1 MTPKSLPP
9 CKAACPVRTDAG
21 RYARLIAEGCYEEA
35 YKVICRTNPF
45 PAVCAH
51 ICQRHCEKECRRGQ
65 LDAPVALR
73 ALKRFVVRAMGARGH
88 PPSAPVS
95 SDASRVAVIG
105 AGPAGLTAAH
115 DLRQQGHR
123 VSIFERLDRP
133 GGMLNVIPRYR
144 LPQEALDS
152 DMEGILAAGIEI
164 TCGCQIGRDMTA
176 GALLDK
182 GFSAVIV
189 ASGLSRSRG
198 IAVPGFGAQRFAAA
212 IPWMTDVWLGNK
224 VDLGRRVAVI
234 GGGNVAID
242 VARTARRLGAKHV
255 AAICLES
262 PDEIPAEPDEIELA
276 QAEGIQILYR
286 HALKRV
292 LNRDGQIV
300 ALELM
305 AVESVFDEA
314 GRFRP
319 TYDPARIRTL
329 SADMV
334 ILSIGQ
340 GPDRSWATG
349 TSIGT
354 DERGRILADRET
366 HVTSHPR
373 VFLAGESLRGPGS
386 AIEAVADGH
395 EVAQVVA
402 GFLATGEVVKPP
414 REQARPLEPF
424 PADVAGRLRQMHAV
438 ATEPEPFAD
447 GEPVMNDDEARREA
461 GRCLGCM
468 TGAVI
473 DEVKCASCLTC
484 LRVCPLEAVE
494 IGETMLAN
502 PVRCQACGA
511 CATVCP
517 ANAIELSY
525 WQSTDLGLEAPG
537 AGVVGQ
543 GAEPAVMLLCEH
555 GTDEHPPADQVLR
568 VPCLVRLKP
577 IDLLRLFRQGFKRIT
592 LVPCEQEECKYG
604 TAWPNIQSVVE
615 YVREVVA
622 DIRPDLRLDLCLG
635 DSARQPV
642 GELAGEEQ

>member
-1 MTPKSLPP
+1 VTPKFLPP
-9 CKAACPVRTDAG
+9 CKAACPVQTDAG
-21 RYARLIAEGCYEEA
+21 RYARLIAEGRREEA
-35 YKVICRTNPF
+35 YEVICRSNPF
-45 PAVCAH
+45 PSVCAH

-73 ALKRFVVRAMGARGH
+73 ALKRFIVRQIGARPH
-88 PPSAPVS
+88 PSPDPVS
-95 SDASRVAVIG
+95 SDASRIAVIG
-105 AGPAGLTAAH
+105 AGPAGLTAAY

-152 DMEGILAAGIEI
+152 DIEGILAVGIDI
-164 TCGCQIGRDMTA
+164 TCGCQIGRDMPA

-198 IAVPGFGAQRFAAA
+198 IAVPGFGAQRFVAA

-224 VDLGRRVAVI
+224 VDVGRRVAVI

-242 VARTARRLGAKHV
+242 VARTARRLGAKYV

-276 QAEGIQILYR
+276 EAEGIHILYR

-292 LNRDGQIV
+292 LNRDGQVV

-305 AVESVFDEA
+305 AVKSVFDEA

-340 GPDRSWATG
+340 APDRSWATG
-349 TSIGT
+349 TAIGT
-354 DERGRILADRET
+354 NERGRILADGQT

-395 EVAQVVA
+395 EVAHVVA
-402 GFLATGEVVKPP
+402 AFLATGELVEPP
-414 REQARPLEPF
+414 REEARPLEPF
-424 PADVAGRLRQMHAV
+424 PADVASKLRQMHAV
-438 ATEPEPFAD
+438 ATEPEPFAE
-447 GEPVMNDDEARREA
+447 GEPVMNDDEGRREA
-461 GRCLGCM
+461 GRCLGCL

-473 DEVKCASCLTC
+473 DEDKCASCLTC
-484 LRVCPLEAVE
+484 LRICPLEAVE

-517 ANAIELSY
+517 ANAIGLSY
-525 WQSTDLGLEAPG
+525 WEFTDLCGDGPG
-537 AGVVGQ
+537 
-543 GAEPAVMLLCEH
+543 PAVVPQGVDPAITLLCEH
-555 GTDEHPPADQVLR
+555 GTDEHPPADQVLC

-577 IDLLRLFRQGFKRIT
+577 IDLLRLFRQGYKRIT
-592 LVPCEQEECKYG
+592 LVPCEQEECKYD
-604 TAWPNIQSVVE
+604 TAWPNIQSVVD
-615 YVREVVA
+615 YVRETVTGIWPEA
-622 DIRPDLRLDLCLG
+622 QLDLCLA
-635 DSARQPV
+635 DPV
-642 GELAGEEQ
+642 GQPAGESAGEE